1 MYYNNSMKWNMLQHY
16 NKYQNNQDLKSATEW
31 IWYIAIYL
39 SLPSGSDIS
48 RYILNCERLR
58 YIYGLPINLR
68 YIYKRVS
75 SLVCKLQYSKLK
87 RQRASLL
94 ILNIMTQ
101 LNQTNKEVE
110 SHPLP
115 ISDEVD
121 WQGCRL
127 MCWSLVESYSALQLS
142 SFSDLHHGH
151 HNQLEV
157 TLPQQIHKYNYLE
170 VEVDIRS
177 TNTIKHHKKIIRS
190 DCLLTDLCIV
200 IWISVF
206 IFPNPSYREIQYSD
220 VLPPLQSWE

>member
-1 MYYNNSMKWNMLQHY
+1 MLQHY
-16 NKYQNNQDLKSATEW
+16 KKYQNNQELNSFTEW
-31 IWYIAIYL
+31 VRYIAIYFN
-39 SLPSGSDIS
+39 LPSDYDI
-48 RYILNCERLR
+48 C
-58 YIYGLPINLR
+58 YGLPINLQ

-87 RQRASLL
+87 RQRPSLL

-151 HNQLEV
+151 HIQLEV

-170 VEVDIRS
+170 VELAIRS

-190 DCLLTDLCIV
+190 DCLTDLCIV